1 MLIIKSTVAFLCVA
15 FGGVASAASADTQR
29 ETLVRELMAI
39 DGIPGLQTLVI
50 KDGKVVWAKAF
61 GYAVLKQPGP
71 VRPMRDDTLLWS
83 ASVAKI
89 LVMIS
94 VLQQLDQGRLK
105 LDDDINNYVPFSVR
119 NPHWPD
125 VPITW
130 RMLLTRTSSM
140 KVEDEARVNE
150 GTTFGH
156 DPATTLA
163 DRVESEFTPG
173 NSFYWSERYSDN
185 RPGTEWIYSNDAYD
199 LMAYAIERLAHE
211 PFDQYV
217 SRAILKPLQMR
228 DTSYRLTGIPER
240 RFAVGYASVRRA
252 SVPHARRFEYVP
264 AMTYWFHRSGDAKII
279 DHQMSCPNYPSGCA
293 HTTAR
298 DFAQIMLMLMGN
310 GVLGGDR
317 LLSAESVAL
326 LETPTDFRTT
336 HAGWVQGLGLLGPL
350 DVHGIR
356 TWGHDGID
364 SGAATAFFYN
374 RKLGVGAVA
383 FANANN
389 PDFDLTY
396 SVVDI
401 DLHLMTWFE

>member
-15 FGGVASAASADTQR
+15 FGAVALAAGVDTQR

-39 DGIPGLQTLVI
+39 DGIPGLQTVVV
-50 KDGKVVWAKAF
+50 KDGKVVWAKDF

-83 ASVAKI
+83 ASVGKI

-94 VLQQLDQGRLK
+94 VLQQRDQGRLK

-140 KVEDEARVNE
+140 KVEDDARMNE

-156 DPATTLA
+156 DPTTTLA
-163 DRVESEFTPG
+163 ERVKIGFTPG
-173 NSFYWSERYSDN
+173 NSFYWSERYSDS

-228 DTSYRLTGIPER
+228 NTSYRLAGIPED
-240 RFAVGYASVRRA
+240 RFAVGYASVR
-252 SVPHARRFEYVP
+252 HAGHFEYVP
-264 AMTYWFHRSGDAKII
+264 AMEYWFHRNGDAKIL
-279 DHQMSCPNYPSGCA
+279 DHQMSCTNYPAGCA

-298 DFAQIMLMLMGN
+298 DFAQIMLMLMGK
-310 GVLGGDR
+310 GVLGGVR
-317 LLSAESVAL
+317 LLSAESVAQ
-326 LETPTDFRTT
+326 LETPTQFRTM
-336 HAGWVQGLGLLGPL
+336 HGAWVQGLGLIGPL
-350 DVHGIR
+350 DVHGIQ

-364 SGAATAFFYN
+364 NGAGTAFFYN
-374 RKLGVGAVA
+374 RKLGVGAIA

-396 SVVDI
+396 SIVDI

>member
-1 MLIIKSTVAFLCVA
+1 MFIVKSTVTFLCVA
-15 FGGVASAASADTQR
+15 LGGVALAAGADTQR
-29 ETLVRELMAI
+29 ETLIRELMAI
-39 DGIPGLQTLVI
+39 DGIPGLQTVVV
-50 KDGKVVWAKAF
+50 KDGKVVWAKVF

-71 VRPMRDDTLLWS
+71 VRPMRDDTLLLS
-83 ASVAKI
+83 ASVGKI
-89 LVMIS
+89 LVMIA
-94 VLQQLDQGRLK
+94 VLQQFDQGHLK

-140 KVEDEARVNE
+140 KVEDDARMNE
-150 GTTFGH
+150 GTTFGY
-156 DPATTLA
+156 DPTTTLG

-217 SRAILKPLQMR
+217 SHAILKPLQMR
-228 DTSYRLTGIPER
+228 ATSYRLAGIPES
-240 RFAVGYASVRRA
+240 RFAVGYASVPRRQT
-252 SVPHARRFEYVP
+252 FEYIP
-264 AMTYWFHRSGDAKII
+264 AMTYWFHRNVGAKII

-310 GVLGGDR
+310 GVLGEAR

-326 LETPTDFRTT
+326 LEKPTDFRTT
-336 HAGWVQGLGLLGPL
+336 HGGWTQGLGLFGPL
-350 DVHGIR
+350 DVHGIQ

-364 SGAATAFFYN
+364 NGAGTAFFYN

-396 SVVDI
+396 SIVDI

>member
-1 MLIIKSTVAFLCVA
+1 MLIIKSTVAFLWA
-15 FGGVASAASADTQR
+15 FGGVALAAGVDTQR

-39 DGIPGLQTLVI
+39 DGIPGLQTVVV
-50 KDGKVVWAKAF
+50 KDGKVVWAKDF

-71 VRPMRDDTLLWS
+71 VRPMRGDTLLWS
-83 ASVAKI
+83 ASVGKI
-89 LVMIS
+89 LVMLA
-94 VLQQLDQGRLK
+94 VLQQVDQARLN

-140 KVEDEARVNE
+140 KDEDEARMDE

-156 DPATTLA
+156 DPTTTLA
-163 DRVESEFTPG
+163 ERVESEFTPG
-173 NSFYWSERYSDN
+173 NAFFWSERYSDN
-185 RPGTEWIYSNDAYD
+185 RPGTEWLYSNDAYD
-199 LMAYAIERLAHE
+199 LMAYAVERLAHE

-228 DTSYRLTGIPER
+228 DTRYRLAGIPESR
-240 RFAVGYASVRRA
+240 LAVGYASVRRA
-252 SVPHARRFEYVP
+252 GGPHAQSFEYIP
-264 AMTYWFHRSGDAKII
+264 AMTYWFQRNGEAKIL
-279 DHQMSCPNYPSGCA
+279 DHQMSCPNYAAGCA

-298 DFAQIMLMLMGN
+298 DFAQIMLMLMGD
-310 GVLGGDR
+310 GVLAGAR
-317 LLSAESVAL
+317 LLSAQSVAL
-326 LETPTDFRTT
+326 LETPTHFRTT
-336 HAGWVQGLGLLGPL
+336 HGGFVQGLGLFGPL
-350 DVHGIR
+350 DVHGIQ

-364 SGAATAFFYN
+364 SGAGTAFFYN
-374 RKLGVGAVA
+374 RKLGVGAIA

-396 SVVDI
+396 SIVDI

>member
-1 MLIIKSTVAFLCVA
+1 MLIFKSTVAFLGVA
-15 FGGVASAASADTQR
+15 FGGVTLAAGADTQR

-39 DGIPGLQTLVI
+39 DGIPGLQTVVV
-50 KDGKVVWAKAF
+50 KDGKVVWAKEF

-71 VRPMRDDTLLWS
+71 VRPMRDDTLMWS
-83 ASVAKI
+83 ASVGKI

-94 VLQQLDQGRLK
+94 VLQQRDQGRLK

-140 KVEDEARVNE
+140 KDEDEARMDE

-156 DPATTLA
+156 DPTTTF
-163 DRVESEFTPG
+163 DERVESEFTPG

-211 PFDQYV
+211 SFDRYV

-228 DTSYRLTGIPER
+228 DTHYRLAGIPED
-240 RFAVGYASVRRA
+240 RFAVGYASVRYA
-252 SVPHARRFEYVP
+252 GHFEYVP
-264 AMTYWFHRSGDAKII
+264 AMEYLFHRDGNAKIL
-279 DHQMSCPNYPSGCA
+279 DHQMSCTNYPAGCA

-298 DFAQIMLMLMGN
+298 DFVQIMLMLMGN
-310 GVLGGDR
+310 GVLGGAR

-326 LETPTDFRTT
+326 LETPTDFRTA
-336 HAGWVQGLGLLGPL
+336 HGGWVQGLGLFGPL
-350 DVHGIR
+350 DVHGIQ

-364 SGAATAFFYN
+364 NGAGTAFFYN

-396 SVVDI
+396 SIVDI